1 MPFAADRFLPAL
13 AARIRQAAGAD
24 GRALI
29 AIDGRSLAG
38 KTQLAAEVLPHL
50 GPAASVVAV
59 DSYFEP
65 LNDPRTTPV
74 AERLWRLR
82 LDDLT
87 AALQSL
93 KAGKAVRHTP
103 YDWDHDHLHPETVV
117 GPGIVLVEGLGAL
130 RAELRRFYDFAI
142 WVEGK
147 HATRMDRIVARDGD
161 RYLDLWVGQWLP
173 LEEAYI
179 AGEKPWKAADLY
191 VAGADISISEIGAQL
206 AMPVR

>member
-1 MPFAADRFLPAL
+1 MIFAADRFLPAL
-13 AARIRQAAGAD
+13 AARIHQAAGSD
-24 GRALI
+24 GRAII

-38 KTQLAAEVLPHL
+38 KTQLAAEVLPYL
-50 GPAASVVAV
+50 GPAASVLAV

>member
-13 AARIRQAAGAD
+13 AARIRQAAGAG

-50 GPAASVVAV
+50 GLAASVLAV

-65 LNDPRTTPV
+65 LNDPRTTPL

-93 KAGKAVRHTP
+93 KAGKAVRYTP

-130 RAELRRFYDFAI
+130 RAEFRRFYDFAI

-161 RYLDLWVGQWLP
+161 RFLDLWVGQWLP

-179 AGEKPWKAADLY
+179 AAEKPWKAADLY

-206 AMPVR
+206 AAPVR